1 MGQEIERKYLVNHSK
16 WKQLAKPEGEQYRQG
31 YLLTDPNK
39 TIRVRQAGSKGFL
52 TIKGP
57 SVGARRLEYE
67 YEIPFKEAEE
77 LLAHFS
83 VSELSKIRYKLP
95 IGNKVWEVDVFLG
108 ENAGLIV
115 AEIEL
120 ESEDEEFDV
129 PDWIGE
135 EVTTKQEYYNSNLTT
150 NRYKNWKPQ

>member
-1 MGQEIERKYLVNHSK
+1 MGQEIERKFLVNHSK
-16 WKQLAKPEGEQYRQG
+16 WKQLSKPEGEQYRQG
-31 YLLTDPNK
+31 YLLTDPNR

-52 TIKGP
+52 TVKGP
-57 SVGARRLEYE
+57 SIGAKRLEYE

-77 LLAHFS
+77 LLSHFS

-95 IGNKVWEVDVFLG
+95 IGNKVWEVDEFLG
-108 ENAGLIV
+108 DSTGLIV

-135 EVTTKQEYYNSNLTT
+135 EVTNKPEYYNSNLTT
-150 NRYKNWKPQ
+150 NPYKNWKPQ

>member
-16 WKQLAKPEGEQYRQG
+16 WKQLAKPEGVLYRQG
-31 YLLTDPNK
+31 YLVTDQNK
-39 TIRVRQAGSKGFL
+39 TIRVRQAGGKGFL

-57 SVGARRLEYE
+57 SVGTSRLEYE

-77 LLAHFS
+77 LLSHFS
-83 VSELSKIRYKLP
+83 VSELSKIRYQVTF
-95 IGNKVWEVDVFLG
+95 GNKLWEVDEFQSD
-108 ENAGLIV
+108 NAGLLV

-129 PDWIGE
+129 PDWIGQ
-135 EVTTKQEYYNSNLTT
+135 EVTTQQKYYNSNLTT
-150 NRYKNWKPQ
+150 DPYKNWKME

>member
-1 MGQEIERKYLVNHSK
+1 MGQEIERKFLVNHSK

-39 TIRVRQAGSKGFL
+39 TIRVRKAGSKGFL
-52 TIKGP
+52 TIKGL

-67 YEIPFKEAEE
+67 YEIPLTEAEE
-77 LLAHFS
+77 LLVHFS

-95 IGNKVWEVDVFLG
+95 FGNKVWEVDEFQG
-108 ENAGLIV
+108 DNAGLIV

-135 EVTTKQEYYNSNLTT
+135 EVTTQQEYYNSNLTT
-150 NRYKNWKPQ
+150 DPYKNWKPE

>member
-16 WKQLAKPEGEQYRQG
+16 WKQLAKPEGELYRQG
-31 YLLTDPNK
+31 YLVTDLNK
-39 TIRVRQAGSKGFL
+39 TIRVRQAWGKGFL

-77 LLAHFS
+77 LLSHFA
-83 VSELSKIRYKLP
+83 VSELSKVRYKLP
-95 IGNKVWEVDVFLG
+95 IGNKVWEVDQFQG
-108 ENAGLIV
+108 DNAGLLV

-120 ESEDEEFDV
+120 ESEDEVFDV

-150 NRYKNWKPQ
+150 NPYKNWKPE

>member
-16 WKQLAKPEGEQYRQG
+16 WKQLSKPEGEKYRQG

-57 SVGARRLEYE
+57 SVGASRLEYE

-77 LLAHFS
+77 LLGHFS
-83 VSELSKIRYKLP
+83 TSELSKIRYKLP
-95 IGNKVWEVDVFLG
+95 IGDKVWEVDEFLG
-108 ENAGLIV
+108 DNAGLIV

-120 ESEDEEFDV
+120 ESGDEEFDV
-129 PDWIGE
+129 PDWISE

-150 NRYKNWKPQ
+150 DPYKNWKLE